1 MKEVDE
7 EDNNDN
13 YTTNYAYNI
22 NNINEI
28 ENNTS
33 VKKVS
38 MKCNKEFLTFD
49 KKTYP
54 IALHDYIQKWEW
66 ETIAEEGN
74 LVIGNAFHLRKL
86 EENVQIPK
94 YMNVIFWFL
103 FFFFLNYFHLF
114 NNIYQKRKFN

>member
-54 IALHDYIQKWEW
+54 IALHDYIQKWEP
-66 ETIAEEGN
+66 
-74 LVIGNAFHLRKL
+74 L
-86 EENVQIPK
+86 Q
-94 YMNVIFWFL
+94 
-103 FFFFLNYFHLF
+103 
-114 NNIYQKRKFN
+114 